1 MNENGKGKYRVVYDC
16 SKRTKGGIVD
26 ALFLVGIIMTAG
38 LWLMLLIFG
47 R

>member
-1 MNENGKGKYRVVYDC
+1 MSENGKGKYRVVYDYY
-16 SKRTKGGIVD
+16 KRTKGVIVD

>member
-1 MNENGKGKYRVVYDC
+1 MNDNDKGKYRVVYDY

-38 LWLMLLIFG
+38 LWLMMLIFG